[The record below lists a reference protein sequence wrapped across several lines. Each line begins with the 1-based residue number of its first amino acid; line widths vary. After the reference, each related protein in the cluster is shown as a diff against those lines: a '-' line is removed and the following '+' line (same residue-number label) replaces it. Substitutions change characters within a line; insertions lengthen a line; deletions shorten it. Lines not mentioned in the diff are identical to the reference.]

1 MKSRQKLIRE
11 VRLIMGEGMVRVGLT
26 PDHYELA
33 LDLALDRYRMRSSN
47 SVSERYMFLEL
58 QPDQTVYTLP
68 EEVTEVRQL
77 LRRGT
82 TGTAGGTG
90 ANFDPFASAFT
101 AQMMSGLNNSSNDL
115 VTYELA
121 AEYQELIGRMFGASI
136 NFTWESGSHRL
147 EIMRQVRGTET
158 VLLWVYTSRTEDVLL
173 SDNNART
180 WLRDYTVARCKVML
194 GEARGKF
201 GNIIGPQGGTTL
213 NGDALKSEGQ
223 AEMERLEQEVA
234 TQMDQNIGYGFTIG

>member
-1 MKSRQKLIRE
+1 MTPRQKLIKE
-11 VRLIMGEGMVRVGLT
+11 VRLMLGEGMVRVGLT
-26 PDHYELA
+26 PDHYDLA

-47 SVSERYMFLEL
+47 SVSERYTFLEL
-58 QPDQTVYTLP
+58 QPDQTIYTLP
-68 EEVTEVRQL
+68 EEITEVRQI

-82 TGTAGGTG
+82 TGTAGGSG

-101 AQMMSGLNNSSNDL
+101 AQMGAGLSSGGSDL

-136 NFTWESGSHRL
+136 NFTWESGTHRL
-147 EIMRQVRGTET
+147 EIMRQVRGAET
-158 VLLWVYTSRTEDVLL
+158 VLLWVYTMRSETVLL
-173 SDNNART
+173 ANNNART
-180 WLRDYTVARCKVML
+180 WLRDYTSARCKVFL

-201 GNIIGPQGGTTL
+201 GNIVGPQGGTTL

-223 AEMERLEQEVA
+223 AEMERLENEVA
-234 TQMDQNIGYGFTIG
+234 NQMDQDIGYGFTIG